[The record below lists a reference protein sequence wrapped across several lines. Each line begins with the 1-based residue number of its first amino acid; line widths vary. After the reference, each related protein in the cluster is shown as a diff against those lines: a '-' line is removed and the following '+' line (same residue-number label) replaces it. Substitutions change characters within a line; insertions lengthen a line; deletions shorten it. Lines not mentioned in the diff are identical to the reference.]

1 MIPAILHAAM
11 PISLMWRLRGKRLRV
26 RTFLIPVVV
35 AKACPDVHASMHPS
49 LLCDWTYAVSCAE
62 IERIFLNNK
71 KMKKFKK
78 GVAF

>member
-1 MIPAILHAAM
+1 M
-11 PISLMWRLRGKRLRV
+11 
-26 RTFLIPVVV
+26 LIPVVV
-35 AKACPDVHASMHPS
+35 AKACPDVHASMHLS

>member
-1 MIPAILHAAM
+1 
-11 PISLMWRLRGKRLRV
+11 
-26 RTFLIPVVV
+26 
-35 AKACPDVHASMHPS
+35 MHPP

-62 IERIFLNNK
+62 IEQIFLNNK